1 MKLGLAVLAWP
12 LLAAPCLPVA
22 ADRITVADLARTTP
36 AFAAA
41 PGSEVLALTPA
52 PGLRRS
58 FSVADLER
66 WARRHG
72 LNESKFSS
80 GVCFEWPVAPLT
92 GTAIMAALRA
102 SVGNPNAR
110 LELREFSRQP
120 APPGELEFPRGGL
133 MVPARWQPGEPLIWK
148 GRVKYAE
155 RRSFSIWARV
165 VVGVTGKRAVA
176 RRDLAA
182 GKVITADDVTLENRE
197 RLPFSAPDFDKLDQ
211 VVGRIPRRYIEAGKT
226 IPAALLGEPRMVEKG
241 DRVAVEARSGAMKLT
256 MEAVSETGGRAGERV
271 MLRNPSSGKR
281 FPARVEG
288 KGKAVAM
295 SPEVETRGPKI

>member
-1 MKLGLAVLAWP
+1 MTLAFM
-12 LLAAPCLPVA
+12 LLAAPLGAAACLPIV
-22 ADRITVADLARTTP
+22 ADRITAADLARTMP

-58 FSVADLER
+58 FSAVDLER

-72 LNESKFSS
+72 LSESKFSG

-92 GTAIMAALRA
+92 ETAIMAALRA
-102 SVGNPNAR
+102 SVGNPDAR

-165 VVGVTGKRAVA
+165 VVGVRGKRVVA
-176 RRDLAA
+176 KRDLAA
-182 GKVITADDVTLENRE
+182 GKVIAADEVTLEDRE
-197 RLPFSAPDFDKLDQ
+197 RLPFSAPDFDQLDQ

-226 IPAALLGEPRMVEKG
+226 IPATVLGEPRAVEKG

-256 MEAVSETGGRAGERV
+256 MEAVSESGGRTGERV
-271 MLRNPSSGKR
+271 MLLNPSSGKR
-281 FPARVEG
+281 FPARIEG
-288 KGKAVAM
+288 KRKAVAL
-295 SPEVETRGPKI
+295 SPELETRYPKI